1 MARKEKRITCRS
13 IKKARNNVP
22 LYQEKRT
29 FTTQIKTNP
38 VMKQLT
44 EMSDEELGTLF
55 PIILTEHKKDWAK
68 LYDQE
73 ERILYDT
80 IGKNIYRIDHIGS
93 TAVEQL
99 IAKPTIDILLEING
113 ETNTNELIKSLE
125 SIGYIYSPQPQ
136 KPAPHMMFMKG
147 YTLQGFQG
155 QAYHIHVRYAGHWD
169 EPVFCHY
176 LQTHPDVAH
185 DYGELKKKL
194 KEKYEHDREA
204 YTEGKTEFI
213 RHIVQL
219 AKMLP
224 KEKKSVS
231 AEKEKYG
238 NAYLPWEEKA
248 DNYLTTLYNQGKTIA
263 ELSDIFERGK
273 GAIRSRLK
281 HLELI

>member
-1 MARKEKRITCRS
+1 MARKDKRITCRS

-93 TAVEQL
+93 TAVGQL

-113 ETNTNELIKSLE
+113 ETNTDELIKSLE

>member
-1 MARKEKRITCRS
+1 MARKDKRITCRS

-248 DNYLTTLYNQGKTIA
+248 DNYLTTLYNQGKTIV

>member
-1 MARKEKRITCRS
+1 
-13 IKKARNNVP
+13 
-22 LYQEKRT
+22 
-29 FTTQIKTNP
+29 
-38 VMKQLT
+38 MKQLT

-147 YTLQGFQG
+147 YTEQGSQG
-155 QAYHIHVRYAGHWD
+155 QAYHIRVRYAGHWD